1 MIAKPKEKDEDE
13 NTIIGLILSS
23 NVPKTLVEIISE
35 DINKT
40 TIRLL
45 RAFNIISKMLNF
57 EKKNNNKN
65 RLVLRKF

>member
-1 MIAKPKEKDEDE
+1 MIAKPKEKDEEE

-45 RAFNIISKMLNF
+45 RAFNIIFKMLNF
-57 EKKNNNKN
+57 EKKNKNKN